1 VRVARQELTGLT
13 GEHYSM
19 ASESNSLPPGFQFSE
34 KLVAGRLDFDIV
46 RLEDD
51 ERFHRGDR
59 TDGIWKLT
67 DEAREAIVAVIDEYY
82 DRRPAIEENV
92 SVRSESFAFRIL
104 EEDAEHISP
113 THSS

>member
-1 VRVARQELTGLT
+1 MRVARQELTGLT

-59 TDGIWKLT
+59 TDGIWKFT
-67 DEAREAIVAVIDEYY
+67 D
-82 DRRPAIEENV
+82 
-92 SVRSESFAFRIL
+92 
-104 EEDAEHISP
+104 
-113 THSS
+113 